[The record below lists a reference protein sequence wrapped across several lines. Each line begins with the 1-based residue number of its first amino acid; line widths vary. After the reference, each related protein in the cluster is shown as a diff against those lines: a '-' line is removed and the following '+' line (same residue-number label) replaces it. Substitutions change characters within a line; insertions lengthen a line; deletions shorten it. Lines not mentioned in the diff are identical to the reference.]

1 MATILTAHLVH
12 LRLLAETN
20 EFRHAEMPK
29 IAEIRFRQVTKL
41 PKMPKMPK
49 MPKNAE
55 NAEMPKMS
63 KCRKCRYFGIISA

>member
-1 MATILTAHLVH
+1 
-12 LRLLAETN
+12 LLAETN

-29 IAEIRFRQVTKL
+29 IAEIKFRQVTQL
-41 PKMPKMPK
+41 PKMPK

-63 KCRKCRYFGIISA
+63 KC